1 MLIVLY
7 LLSACLFAQDART
20 IVERSVAVTTL
31 DPAVEQEY
39 TYRVRSEQRESDR
52 KGELRVKESTLSE
65 VLYFGGKRFSHRLQR
80 NDQPLPEREARKE
93 QEKLDK
99 AAAEASRLTPAAK
112 AKREAEAEKHRAE
125 DREFMQ
131 AVLKAYDFTLDG
143 ETTLNGRGTWRI
155 GCTPRASY
163 RGKHD
168 GLFRKLRGTLW
179 IDQQDYH
186 WARVEAE
193 ALDTISWGL
202 FLARIAPGM
211 RVMFEL
217 NRVNDEVWLPKRV
230 EFAGSARL
238 GLVKKFNV
246 NQVITFSDFRRY
258 SADSRITEVA
268 AQQ

>member
-1 MLIVLY
+1 MLFVLY
-7 LLSACLFAQDART
+7 LLGACLFAQDART
-20 IVERSVAVTTL
+20 IVERSVAVTNL
-31 DPAVEQEY
+31 DPAVGQEY
-39 TYRVRSEQRESDR
+39 TYRVRSEEREPDGKR
-52 KGELRVKESTLSE
+52 IKESMVSE
-65 VLYFGGKRFSHRLQR
+65 VLYFGGRRFAHLLQK
-80 NDQPLPEREARKE
+80 NDQPLPAKEARKE

-99 AAAEASRLTPAAK
+99 AAAEASRLTPAEK
-112 AKREAEAEKHRAE
+112 AKRETEAEKHRAE

-131 AVLKAYDFTLDG
+131 AVVKAYDFTLDG
-143 ETTLNGRGTWRI
+143 ETSLNGRATWRI
-155 GCTPRASY
+155 GCTPRPAY

-168 GLFRKLRGTLW
+168 GMFRKLRGTLW

-202 FLARIAPGM
+202 FLARVAPGM

-230 EFAGSARL
+230 EFAGSARV
-238 GLVKKFNV
+238 GLVKKLNV
-246 NQVITFSDFRRY
+246 NQVFTFSDFRRY
-258 SADSRITEVA
+258 STESRITEVA